1 MLSSCVVSLGGFPTH
16 KHPKQKIKT
25 QLISPSELRFTTRMF
40 LSSTRPH
47 YLLQSQMSLVFQWIN
62 FPGGREWKRNL
73 MFGQASPTWLISC
86 SANTGCP
93 NKKVLLLW
101 NSELN
106 FFLLSEPFFLLP
118 FLQCVVECYFGY
130 LFSSSL
136 CLSVLQWITPVLG
149 LLPVMVHPLGV
160 NIISGDLGSH
170 FTSFVHIYLWHQSI
184 IQTWIPHI

>member
-16 KHPKQKIKT
+16 KHPKRKIKT
-25 QLISPSELRFTTRMF
+25 QLISPSEMRFTTRMF

-93 NKKVLLLW
+93 NKKGLLLW

-106 FFLLSEPFFLLP
+106 FFLLSE
-118 FLQCVVECYFGY
+118 
-130 LFSSSL
+130 LFSLLLFCSAWWNVILDTYFVQVSV
-136 CLSVLQWITPVLG
+136 CLSFSGFTCYWVYFPLWYTP
-149 LLPVMVHPLGV
+149 
-160 NIISGDLGSH
+160 
-170 FTSFVHIYLWHQSI
+170 
-184 IQTWIPHI
+184 